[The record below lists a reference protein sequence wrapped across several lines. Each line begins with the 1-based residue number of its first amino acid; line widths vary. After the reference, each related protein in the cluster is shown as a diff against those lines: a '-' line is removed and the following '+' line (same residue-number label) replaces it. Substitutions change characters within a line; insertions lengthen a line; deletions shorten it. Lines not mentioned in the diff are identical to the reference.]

1 MSVPTKKEIIN
12 ALCIPEVQQKLDR
25 LGRRVC
31 KKNFNIV
38 KGPQPYYRNVRIEE
52 VIRIKDQLYSR

>member
-1 MSVPTKKEIIN
+1 MSVPTTEQIID
-12 ALCIPEVQQKLDR
+12 ALRIPEIETKLDR

-52 VIRIKDQLYSR
+52 VIRVKGQLYSR

>member
-1 MSVPTKKEIIN
+1 MSVPTKEEIIN

-38 KGPQPYYRNVRIEE
+38 KGHNHITVMF
-52 VIRIKDQLYSR
+52 V